1 MEMWNHHPEE
11 DSVANLAVEY
21 IEDKSHKEGQDNDE
35 TKPLVRI
42 TSVEDDHSL
51 EQQTSPLSSRFICND
66 HTEMNREQCAECSLI
81 KDLIRHSPES
91 TIFWHTIKLGPSE
104 GGCHQKYM
112 AHFLTALDDYARDP
126 CLKDEKTTA
135 LLKRLLRV
143 DHIDVTA
150 RVEYSNFARLVQY
163 FGPIRRNNC
172 IMVKQIHNIVQK
184 SSVFTN
190 KIRKETVSW
199 FAGDMTRDTA
209 DSLILDHSS
218 GTYLV
223 RMSQTFPGCFVVS
236 VTSGGSLFHI
246 AIEADVATALR
257 SDPYNANLRLHG
269 LVYPSLVEAA
279 QSLKTRILETE
290 DGLEIMC
297 RKCCPNLAIN
307 AIISGYR
314 KSTKRR

>member
-172 IMVKQIHNIVQK
+172 IMVKQ
-184 SSVFTN
+184 
-190 KIRKETVSW
+190 
-199 FAGDMTRDTA
+199 
-209 DSLILDHSS
+209 
-218 GTYLV
+218 LV
-223 RMSQTFPGCFVVS
+223 RWRYDTGHSRLSHTRSQQWHLPCQ
-236 VTSGGSLFHI
+236 
-246 AIEADVATALR
+246 ADVATALR